1 MQHTDCFMLKLKF
14 YNSVVDYRFPL
25 HGVKVRFATVTQIS
39 WQRWSLQCDSYSVV
53 KNHISYMSYVSIV
66 VFQVY
71 LYFLSCNETADS

>member
-39 WQRWSLQCDSYSVV
+39 
-53 KNHISYMSYVSIV
+53 
-66 VFQVY
+66 
-71 LYFLSCNETADS
+71 